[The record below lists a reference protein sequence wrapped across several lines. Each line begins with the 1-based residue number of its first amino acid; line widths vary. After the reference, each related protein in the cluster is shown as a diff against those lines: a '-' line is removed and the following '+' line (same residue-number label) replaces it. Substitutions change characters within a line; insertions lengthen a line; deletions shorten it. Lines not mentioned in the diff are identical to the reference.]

1 MKVYSRKYCV
11 TIFRVNKFK
20 HNKKMPICR
29 RFKPG
34 QSGNPRV
41 APKKTSVFQIYF
53 GKLGLSGTR
62 RTSWEGNWIF
72 WASKRF
78 NTINGWSSFMI
89 VYTKALEGQ
98 SWAINLIVDRTEGK
112 PTQTIIQKDSNKPD
126 FTKVE
131 FVRFK
136 R

>member
-1 MKVYSRKYCV
+1 
-11 TIFRVNKFK
+11 
-20 HNKKMPICR
+20 
-29 RFKPG
+29 
-34 QSGNPRV
+34 
-41 APKKTSVFQIYF
+41 
-53 GKLGLSGTR
+53 
-62 RTSWEGNWIF
+62 
-72 WASKRF
+72 
-78 NTINGWSSFMI
+78 MI

-98 SWAINLIVDRTEGK
+98 SWATNLIVDRTEGK